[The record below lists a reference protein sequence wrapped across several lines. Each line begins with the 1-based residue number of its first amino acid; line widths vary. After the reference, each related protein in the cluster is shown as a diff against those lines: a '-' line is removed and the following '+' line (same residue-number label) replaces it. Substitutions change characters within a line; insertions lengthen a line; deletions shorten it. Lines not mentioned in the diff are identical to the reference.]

1 MLSVSNRYI
10 LIVIGGLVMMTA
22 SGCFLWPFG
31 GGEASE
37 AETVIDAAARLREN
51 QMAAEEALFQADMAI
66 EEERFDAAVREFN
79 RAIRADSSNVGI
91 YFELAKLHQELA
103 TLYRED
109 GDLETAIQHNARG
122 LKVLEDLMGYQKR
135 NLDTAAAGE
144 MQMDQM
150 PSDNTGEAVPDETSP
165 AQETPEPEPEDSG
178 FWQGGR

>member
-1 MLSVSNRYI
+1 MSAAKRYI
-10 LIVIGGLVMMTA
+10 LIVTGVLVMVTS

-31 GGEASE
+31 GGEDSE
-37 AETVIDAAARLREN
+37 TEIAIDAAARLREK
-51 QMAAEEALFQADMAI
+51 QMEAEEALFQADMAI
-66 EEERFDAAVREFN
+66 EEERFDAAVLEFN

-144 MQMDQM
+144 MQVDRM
-150 PSDNTGEAVPDETSP
+150 PPDDMGEAVPDETSP
-165 AQETPEPEPEDSG
+165 VQETAEPETEDSG
-178 FWQGGR
+178 FW